1 MFIIFTIIAE
11 LVFVSILILSCYRL
25 KSWFGLT
32 PLYVFIGAS
41 QFFQTILITSF
52 PVNILGGLSISVNS
66 NILFSASLFAI
77 LLLYIKEGV
86 AITQK
91 FIFSIV
97 LANFSITILTIFAH
111 QQELAIGVEPSNL
124 FLVNFRV
131 FFVGT
136 VVLILDAFLLVI
148 LYEFIITRLKWL
160 SLFGRLFFSLF
171 IILNFD
177 AIAFTIGAFW
187 DHPDLS
193 TKVLSQL
200 VGKSSA
206 SLFFAIVL
214 FLYLRFFD
222 KKRFEEPVDR
232 GKVDIFSILTYKGRF
247 EKLQTEKA
255 ISDEYLQNIIDVK
268 NIELEKSVRRFSIMA
283 SLRELRMDEFTP
295 AEQAGEFLK
304 KVQEAFEIDACCIYL
319 LVQDKLEVLSCVGA
333 KKDELDQLREVNTPF
348 LKSLVLSKT
357 FLVIEDAAKDP
368 AIIKAREAGLLK
380 FMYQSCAGATMMIG
394 NQVMGIL
401 KLYATKEKRIFTSL
415 ELEHLQ
421 LIANQLVNSIEN
433 NRLFEQ
439 NEKQKEILVKQII
452 ARKKIE
458 EEIKQNAEQLR
469 QLTTHL
475 QNIRE
480 EERKRIGREIHD
492 DLGQQLTAIK
502 MDVAWIDKKTTDES
516 SIIKPKLKN
525 IISLLNGSNVAV
537 RKILNELRADT
548 LDNYAL
554 VDALEWQ
561 GQQFTANTGIPV
573 LFSSSHPV
581 LKTEE
586 AMAICIYR
594 AYQEA
599 LTNITR
605 YAKAKKVISS
615 ITYFDENIT
624 LKIKDDGKGFDTTKQ
639 KNKQSFGLLGMKE
652 RVTSLNGTFKIISSP
667 GKGTTIMI
675 SLPFKM

>member
-1 MFIIFTIIAE
+1 MFILFTIIGE

-97 LANFSITILTIFAH
+97 LANFSITILTIFAN

-222 KKRFEEPVDR
+222 KKGFEEPVDR

-469 QLTTHL
+469 QLTAYL
-475 QNIRE
+475 QTIRE

-492 DLGQQLTAIK
+492 ELGQQLTAVK
-502 MDVAWIDKKTTDES
+502 MDVAWIDKKTPEES
-516 SIIKPKLKN
+516 AVIKTKLKN
-525 IISLLNGSNVAV
+525 IITLLDGSNISI
-537 RKILNELRADT
+537 RKILSELRLGV
-548 LDNYAL
+548 LDDHGL

-561 GQQFTANTGIPV
+561 GGQFISNTGIP
-573 LFSSSHPV
+573 LSFKSSASN
-581 LKTEE
+581 LKVEE
-586 AMAICIYR
+586 VIATCIFR
-594 AYQEA
+594 AFQEA
-599 LTNITR
+599 LTNITK

-615 ITYFDENIT
+615 LNC
-624 LKIKDDGKGFDTTKQ
+624 KDDMIILEVEDNGKGFDTTLL
-639 KNKQSFGLLGMKE
+639 NSKQSFGILGMKE
-652 RVTSLNGTFKIISSP
+652 RVASLNGKFELTSSP
-667 GKGTTIMI
+667 GKGVKLIV
-675 SLPFKM
+675 SLPYRS